1 MTLHKNILT
10 IKVGINVVFSC
21 SRTNLRLGGAM
32 NNLWSAL
39 LSHKEKLNDQELRS
53 LLKTIH
59 PALEQAIANWNKK
72 ISSIEL

>member
-1 MTLHKNILT
+1 
-10 IKVGINVVFSC
+10 
-21 SRTNLRLGGAM
+21 
-32 NNLWSAL
+32 